1 MVPNRRLW
9 RHKRRPIQF
18 SLIVDDFGVKHVG
31 KEHAQHLIACLRK
44 HYTKVAVDWI
54 GSLYAGINLNWNYE
68 ERWVDSS
75 MQGYVAKLRQRF
87 NHKAPSKPVHSPYKA
102 PKRVYGKDAQNAIPE
117 DDTPELDDEKV
128 NLIQQIV
135 GVCMYYGRA
144 VDSVILPGLSAIA
157 MQQAKATE
165 RTLERAR
172 HMLDYLATHPDAVVR
187 YHASDMVLNIHS
199 DASYLSEPRGRSR
212 LAGYFFLGSVPKD
225 DEDIKVNGNIY
236 VACGVLRI
244 VVCSAAEAELG
255 ALFLNIKEGKVL
267 RMTLEELGHPQ
278 PATPVHCDNSTATG
292 IANDSVKKQRSRSME
307 MRFFWVTDQVKN
319 GSF

>member
-1 MVPNRRLW
+1 
-9 RHKRRPIQF
+9 
-18 SLIVDDFGVKHVG
+18 
-31 KEHAQHLIACLRK
+31 
-44 HYTKVAVDWI
+44 
-54 GSLYAGINLNWNYE
+54 
-68 ERWVDSS
+68 
-75 MQGYVAKLRQRF
+75 
-87 NHKAPSKPVHSPYKA
+87 
-102 PKRVYGKDAQNAIPE
+102 
-117 DDTPELDDEKV
+117 
-128 NLIQQIV
+128 
-135 GVCMYYGRA
+135 
-144 VDSVILPGLSAIA
+144 

-165 RTLERAR
+165 RTLERAH

-319 GSF
+319 GSFRVLWHPGKENLADYYTKHFEAAHHINVRPWYQHVSYSPRTLPRALAPKALRGCVGILGKGYTKAGPLPKLTRAIAASAWYQGLAR